1 MSPVPGEHASP
12 PPRHWDMPMTR
23 VSSMSRPL
31 SDVADVAA
39 RRDEDD
45 VVLRLTGA
53 ATIASTCIGTDV
65 RLLEAR
71 RKVARVGPSIPA
83 PVVRASGDDEIEACV
98 RPRELARC
106 ERSKPAV
113 VPRVV

>member
-1 MSPVPGEHASP
+1 
-12 PPRHWDMPMTR
+12 MTR
-23 VSSMSRPL
+23 ASSMSRPL
-31 SDVADVAA
+31 SSAADVAA
-39 RRDEDD
+39 RCDAGD
-45 VVLRLTGA
+45 VVLCLTGA
-53 ATIASTCIGTDV
+53 ATIASTGIGTMCV
-65 RLLEAR
+65 SLEAR
-71 RKVARVGPSIPA
+71 RKVARVGPSNPA